1 MATISEVA
9 SKAGVSKTTVSR
21 ILNRQGSFSEE
32 TIANVMQAVKELNY
46 QPNEV
51 ARTLGKNKS
60 KTIALIFPT
69 QDIPSF
75 VEIQSALEGA
85 FYQRGYK
92 AILFSS
98 LFNKEKEKDT
108 VQMLQNN
115 MIDGIVLGSYTKE
128 ISHFTDCS
136 LPIVAAGRKFDPK
149 IPSVKADDYGAGI
162 LAGRHLL
169 NKQCKKLLYLTNNPD
184 GIEHDERFEGFKS
197 VIDKS
202 DSELWSYEIS
212 LDAQLNYD
220 FSSTIHRMIVEHPD
234 ADGIFAETDVL
245 AMSCIQNYSSLGYR
259 IPEDIKIIGYGNMFF
274 SALSNPP
281 LTTIKEDRKQ
291 TADTIATVLIN
302 LIENQPIENTE
313 IEVPVSLIARQST

>member
-21 ILNRQGSFSEE
+21 ILNSQGSFSED
-32 TIANVMQAVKELNY
+32 TIAKVLQAVEELNY
-46 QPNEV
+46 RPNEV

-85 FYQRGYK
+85 FYQHGYK

-149 IPSVKADDYGAGI
+149 IPSVKSDDRGAGI
-162 LAGRHLL
+162 LAGKHLL
-169 NKQCKKLLYLTNNPD
+169 KKRCKKLLYLTNNPD
-184 GIEHDERFEGFKS
+184 GIEADERYAGFKS

-202 DSELWSYEIS
+202 DAQLWYYEIS
-212 LDAQLNYD
+212 LDAQLTYD
-220 FSSTIHRMIVEHPD
+220 FSSTIHRMIIEHPD

-245 AMSCIQNYSSLGYR
+245 AMSCIQNYSNLGYR
-259 IPEDIKIIGYGNMFF
+259 IPEDIKIIGYGDMFF
-274 SALSNPP
+274 SALSNPA
-281 LTTIKEDRKQ
+281 LTTIHEDRKR
-291 TADTIATVLIN
+291 TAEVIATVLID
-302 LIENQPIENTE
+302 LIENRTLQQTE
-313 IEVPVSLIARQST
+313 IEIPVSLIDRQST